1 MAELFSALCCSSRR
15 FTRILWWIC
24 YQDDAPRLEVF
35 SLAKEQ
41 AGAGAW
47 AGVSIPTI
55 VPQLQQEWQHA
66 GKELHVMPT

>member
-1 MAELFSALCCSSRR
+1 MAELFSALCCFSHK
-15 FTRILWWIC
+15 FTGILWWIC

-41 AGAGAW
+41 AGAR

-55 VPQLQQEWQHA
+55 VPQLQ
-66 GKELHVMPT
+66 